1 MSSASRRPVPPIL
14 PQSPEA
20 RSYFSSRAY
29 QRREPAP
36 PPGLDEPHE
45 VEEWDAVHG
54 AFAVRPDTPHV
65 RALRFLNASG
75 DLLAAVILIGGG
87 MSLIGLATH
96 L

>member
-1 MSSASRRPVPPIL
+1 MASAPRRPIV

-36 PPGLDEPHE
+36 PPGVEEPHE
-45 VEEWDAVHG
+45 VEDWDTIHG
-54 AFAVRPDTPHV
+54 ASANRPDTPHV
-65 RALRFLNASG
+65 RALRFLNATG
-75 DLLAAVILIGGG
+75 DLLAAVVLIGGG

>member
-1 MSSASRRPVPPIL
+1 MTSTPRRPVPPVV

-36 PPGLDEPHE
+36 PPGVDEPHDI
-45 VEEWDAVHG
+45 EEWDAIHG
-54 AFAVRPDTPHV
+54 ASANRPDTPHV

-75 DLLAAVILIGGG
+75 DLLAALILIGGG
-87 MSLIGLATH
+87 IGLIGLATH